1 MRRPAQPL
9 PIQRMDRGRRQQGG
23 RVPVVVWTLL
33 VGLLVAGGVAAWLA
47 WNARSAEVHVSAQP
61 STRTAPINHAGLM
74 AARDRHLSERTEG
87 QSGVAIELSPPLRLR
102 MLRDSWVEVFDAQG
116 DRLEH
121 NLLRAGEAHDFDGQ
135 PPFSVLLSQ
144 GLAADIWLYGQR
156 VYFEAPPS
164 GGLLRLQIGD
174 EHPVSTAR

>member
-1 MRRPAQPL
+1 MRRAAQPL
-9 PIQRMDRGRRQQGG
+9 PIQRMDRGRRQQRW
-23 RVPVVVWTLL
+23 RVPIVVWVLL
-33 VGLLVAGGVAAWLA
+33 IGLLIVGGVAAWLG
-47 WNARSAEVHVSAQP
+47 WNARSVEVHVSAQP

-144 GLAADIWLYGQR
+144 GMAADIWFYGQP
-156 VYFEAPPS
+156 VEFDTALPN
-164 GGLLRLQIGD
+164 GLLRLQIGD
-174 EHPVSTAR
+174 KERVGSTP